1 MRNLPHGLDIYYVNE
16 QSMWKIAQI
25 FVAFS
30 KTLIFNQSKSQILLN
45 KNSLLRDL
53 YAMTLAIPAYL
64 STYYTKEKTFANHLK
79 AEGATK

>member
-1 MRNLPHGLDIYYVNE
+1 MR
-16 QSMWKIAQI
+16 KIAQI

-30 KTLIFNQSKSQILLN
+30 EKLNFNQPKSALD
-45 KNSLLRDL
+45 KKSLLRDL